1 MRLNGKLAVITGG
14 SSGIGF
20 AAAKLFMD
28 EGARVALIA
37 RDRARLDS
45 ALGRLG
51 TGAIGMT
58 ADISRPD
65 ALKLAIAS
73 AQKEL
78 GGIDI
83 LFANAGVSETPPI
96 AQTSEQAFDDFMG
109 TNVKGTIFTV
119 IHALPF
125 LREGASIILT
135 GSVAARKGRPGDPL
149 YAASKGAIRSFG
161 RTLAMEDDV
170 LARRIRVN
178 VLTPGATATP
188 LTQEATG
195 NPEVHAYIAEMVP
208 MGRWGE
214 AREIAQAALFL
225 ASDASSYMTG
235 SEITVDGGLAHV

>member
-20 AAAKLFMD
+20 ETARLFMD
-28 EGARVALIA
+28 EGARVVLIA
-37 RDRARLDS
+37 RNRARLNS
-45 ALGRLG
+45 ALEGLG
-51 TGAIGMT
+51 EGAIGVT

-65 ALKLAIAS
+65 ALKLAIAN
-73 AQKEL
+73 AQKQL

-96 AQTSEQAFDDFMG
+96 AETSEQAFDDFMNI
-109 TNVKGTIFTV
+109 NVKGTIFTV

-125 LREGASIILT
+125 LCEGASIILT

-161 RTLAMEDDV
+161 RTLAMDGDV

-178 VLTPGATATP
+178 VLTPGATVTP

-208 MGRWGE
+208 MGRWGD

-225 ASDASSYMTG
+225 ASNASSYMTG

>member
-58 ADISRPD
+58 ADISQPD